1 MQGFIHH
8 SFAPQEC
15 TTKHSYIELFIE
27 VSEPSQKSRCNVFL
41 SCGYPFCP
49 FLWFFP
55 LNFGNVPPVW
65 YLLFFIFFFIQI
77 GKSIMFY
84 PYREVTGTN
93 LAKFL
98 VMQEFIHLS
107 FASQE
112 STLNI
117 IQPETV
123 CKSNYLNLNFN
134 KSGCIFK

>member
-65 YLLFFIFFFIQI
+65 YLLFFIFFYLDWQVHNVLSLSRSNRHQFSQVFGDAGVYSPII
-77 GKSIMFY
+77 RI
-84 PYREVTGTN
+84 PREH
-93 LAKFL
+93 AK
-98 VMQEFIHLS
+98 HY
-107 FASQE
+107 
-112 STLNI
+112 T
-117 IQPETV
+117 T
-123 CKSNYLNLNFN
+123 
-134 KSGCIFK
+134 